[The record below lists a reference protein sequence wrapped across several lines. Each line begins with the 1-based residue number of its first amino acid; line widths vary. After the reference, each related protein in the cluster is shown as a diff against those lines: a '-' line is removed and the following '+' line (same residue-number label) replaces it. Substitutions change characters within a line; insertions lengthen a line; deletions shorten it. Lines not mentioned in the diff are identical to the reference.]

1 MAKKILIVDDD
12 MLMRRSL
19 GFHLQQ
25 EGFETHSA
33 GSAEDG
39 LEAAAHD
46 APDLVLLDIGLP
58 NMDGLEAM
66 HHFRTLGLPV
76 IFLTARRREFDE
88 VLGLQLGADDYITK
102 PFKADILLAR
112 VKSVLRRTQGQRKE
126 VKKAK
131 KSLHVGDL
139 VIDLAAHTLTVAG
152 KPIELAPRTFK
163 LLVALA
169 QEAGNVLSINE
180 LLNRVW
186 GAEYVGESQVV
197 YVHVRWLREKIEEN
211 PKRPRRLLT
220 VRGFGYKLVAAEGA
234 NANVT

>member
-19 GFHLQQ
+19 AFHLQQ

-66 HHFRTLGLPV
+66 RHFGALDIPV

-88 VLGLQLGADDYITK
+88 VLDNLSEMLG
-102 PFKADILLAR
+102 
-112 VKSVLRRTQGQRKE
+112 V
-126 VKKAK
+126 
-131 KSLHVGDL
+131 
-139 VIDLAAHTLTVAG
+139 
-152 KPIELAPRTFK
+152 EL
-163 LLVALA
+163 
-169 QEAGNVLSINE
+169 
-180 LLNRVW
+180 
-186 GAEYVGESQVV
+186 
-197 YVHVRWLREKIEEN
+197 
-211 PKRPRRLLT
+211 
-220 VRGFGYKLVAAEGA
+220 
-234 NANVT
+234 

>member
-19 GFHLQQ
+19 AFHLQQ
-25 EGFETHSA
+25 EGYQTHSA

-66 HHFRTLGLPV
+66 RHFGSLGVPV

-112 VKSVLRRTQGQRKE
+112 VKSVLRRTQGRKKE
-126 VKKAK
+126 APNATKR
-131 KSLHVGDL
+131 LEVGDL
-139 VIDLAAHTLTVAG
+139 LIDLSAHIVTVAG
-152 KPIELAPRTFK
+152 QPIQLAPRTFK
-163 LLVALA
+163 VLVALA
-169 QEAGNVLSINE
+169 QEAGKVLSIDE

-186 GAEYVGESQVV
+186 GTEYVGEPQVI

-220 VRGFGYKLVAAEGA
+220 VRGFGYKLVAVEGA
-234 NANVT
+234 NANAT